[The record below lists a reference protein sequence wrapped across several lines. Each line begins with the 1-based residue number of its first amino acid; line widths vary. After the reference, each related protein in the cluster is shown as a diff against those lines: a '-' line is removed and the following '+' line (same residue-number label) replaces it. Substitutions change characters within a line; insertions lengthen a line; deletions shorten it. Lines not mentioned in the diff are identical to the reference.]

1 MEMFKHKQFLMK
13 TFGGHTSL
21 TNTISYFLEN
31 DCDEKKNKTLID
43 RGESFPG
50 FKYPLL
56 PFLKKLKSDF

>member
-1 MEMFKHKQFLMK
+1 MK

-21 TNTISYFLEN
+21 RNTICYFLKN

-50 FKYPLL
+50 FNCPVASI
-56 PFLKKLKSDF
+56 FEETQE